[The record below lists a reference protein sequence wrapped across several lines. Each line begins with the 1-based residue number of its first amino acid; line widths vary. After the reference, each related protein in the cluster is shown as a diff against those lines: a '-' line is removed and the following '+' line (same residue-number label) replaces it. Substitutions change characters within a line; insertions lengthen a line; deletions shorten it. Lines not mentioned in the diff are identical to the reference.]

1 MAFNLKEALEVQFS
15 IDLLWILI
23 YIAPC
28 ATFPVRTNKCLCS
41 SCSFSDPCLTQHLLA
56 KSCKLN
62 NNLQVNFLKSF
73 SNFINNYFKKINT
86 KANIIHVRS
95 IQPPLNVICCATKYK
110 KHFYP
115 GSITVTVNSV
125 SQYG

>member
-1 MAFNLKEALEVQFS
+1 MFTYGFQLKEALEVQFS

-41 SCSFSDPCLTQHLLA
+41 SCSFSDPCLAQHLLA
-56 KSCKLN
+56 KSCELN

-86 KANIIHVRS
+86 KARQKHNTRQKHTTS
-95 IQPPLNVICCATKYK
+95 TECHMLCYKIQKAFLPR
-110 KHFYP
+110 KHHCH
-115 GSITVTVNSV
+115 
-125 SQYG
+125 SQ